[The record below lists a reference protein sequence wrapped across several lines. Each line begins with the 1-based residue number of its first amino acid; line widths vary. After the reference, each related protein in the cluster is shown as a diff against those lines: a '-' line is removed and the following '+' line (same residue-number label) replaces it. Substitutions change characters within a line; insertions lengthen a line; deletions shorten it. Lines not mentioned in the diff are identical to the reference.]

1 MIISRDYIR
10 ELAGKEEFNAG
21 CHLYRYDRVKEYSY
35 SKSEYVDFIGGN
47 VKDNGHDTY
56 KTSIEVSRDSG
67 DIISCV
73 CDCGRASE
81 WDGLCR
87 HCVAVLLEY
96 RDQMNNFAA
105 IGEYLKKI
113 NNHGGAER
121 GKYGER
127 IKPLTTPGLKE
138 ILYRSVS
145 DRTFMLNETD
155 IYGKVRLQPALK
167 MGRNDIHV
175 SFKVGTKQMYVIKDV
190 FDFVALF
197 ERGEKYRYGKQLE
210 FVHIDSAL
218 DEKSGKILEFISNWV
233 KNNKNRYRISYNNN
247 HYYGIQQNSSYDMY
261 QKLKEIPLSPADF
274 DEFMEIMRDDEIMAE
289 VQDRHQWGTVSKWQM
304 SDETFKYHVHIRG
317 DNNDGV
323 SINISNVYTCAGIKN
338 LYVFENGEIHVIPKE
353 SFGDIQE
360 FVLRILG
367 ADRSNG
373 YIGADDVSLFVR
385 DFLPGLQEKCECEI
399 SEFVPE
405 KYSIAKPDY
414 EIYIDMPQYD
424 MISIKPFAVYGTNKY
439 ALYDTETDIALRDIK
454 DENGHGRVIAKYTNA
469 FERENMSMVI
479 SDEELM
485 YDFLTEGIKELQESG
500 QVFISDELKKIEISG
515 PPRMDVGVSL
525 SGDMLELNITTDG
538 LSIDEVAEILSK
550 YNRKK
555 KYYRLKNG
563 NIIRLGS
570 EFDTLADITSDLQL
584 KAKQLA
590 DGSVQIPK
598 FRALYIDE
606 QLREGG
612 KIHTHKNKDF
622 KSLIRNMKTI
632 GDNDFEVPSQLEN
645 IMREY
650 QKYGFMWIKTLY
662 NNGFGGILA
671 DDMGLG
677 KTLQVIAFLLSEKL
691 ENADEKI
698 SLIVCPASLVYNW
711 KNEIEKFAP
720 ELNAKIITGNANDR
734 RELIA
739 DRAGYDVM
747 ITSYDLLKRDI
758 DEYEN
763 IDFFCQV
770 IDEAQY
776 IKNHTT
782 QVSRAVK
789 EICAGFKLALTG
801 TPVENRLSEL
811 HSIFEYL
818 MPGFLYSYK
827 RFRNEIEVPVVQE
840 NDKNVMKRL
849 QKIIG
854 PFVLRRLKKDV
865 LKELPDKLEK
875 CMYIQM
881 DYEQQRLYDAHA
893 KRLKMQLENSTDS
906 EFISGKLQ
914 VLSELTKLR
923 QICCNPLLV
932 YDDYK
937 GGAAKLEVC
946 LDMINEAVE
955 NGHKILLFSQFTTM
969 FAYIQEGLDKRGI
982 KYYTL
987 TGTTKKEKRI
997 ELVER
1002 FNTDDVPVFCISLK
1016 AGGTGLNLTAADIVI
1031 HYDPWWNI
1039 AVENQA
1045 TDRAHRI
1052 GQKNVVNVYKLITK
1066 GTIEENIIRLQDKK
1080 RELADNILGGES
1092 GMSGNFS
1099 REELIEIL
1107 K

>member
-1 MIISRDYIR
+1 
-10 ELAGKEEFNAG
+10 
-21 CHLYRYDRVKEYSY
+21 
-35 SKSEYVDFIGGN
+35 
-47 VKDNGHDTY
+47 
-56 KTSIEVSRDSG
+56 
-67 DIISCV
+67 
-73 CDCGRASE
+73 
-81 WDGLCR
+81 
-87 HCVAVLLEY
+87 
-96 RDQMNNFAA
+96 
-105 IGEYLKKI
+105 
-113 NNHGGAER
+113 
-121 GKYGER
+121 
-127 IKPLTTPGLKE
+127 
-138 ILYRSVS
+138 
-145 DRTFMLNETD
+145 
-155 IYGKVRLQPALK
+155 
-167 MGRNDIHV
+167 
-175 SFKVGTKQMYVIKDV
+175 
-190 FDFVALF
+190 
-197 ERGEKYRYGKQLE
+197 
-210 FVHIDSAL
+210 
-218 DEKSGKILEFISNWV
+218 
-233 KNNKNRYRISYNNN
+233 
-247 HYYGIQQNSSYDMY
+247 
-261 QKLKEIPLSPADF
+261 
-274 DEFMEIMRDDEIMAE
+274 
-289 VQDRHQWGTVSKWQM
+289 
-304 SDETFKYHVHIRG
+304 
-317 DNNDGV
+317 
-323 SINISNVYTCAGIKN
+323 
-338 LYVFENGEIHVIPKE
+338 
-353 SFGDIQE
+353 
-360 FVLRILG
+360 
-367 ADRSNG
+367 
-373 YIGADDVSLFVR
+373 
-385 DFLPGLQEKCECEI
+385 
-399 SEFVPE
+399 
-405 KYSIAKPDY
+405 
-414 EIYIDMPQYD
+414 
-424 MISIKPFAVYGTNKY
+424 
-439 ALYDTETDIALRDIK
+439 
-454 DENGHGRVIAKYTNA
+454 
-469 FERENMSMVI
+469 
-479 SDEELM
+479 
-485 YDFLTEGIKELQESG
+485 
-500 QVFISDELKKIEISG
+500 
-515 PPRMDVGVSL
+515 MDVGVSL

-711 KNEIEKFAP
+711 KIEKFAP

-840 NDKNVMKRL
+840 NDENVMKRL

-881 DYEQQRLYDAHA
+881 DDEQQRLYDAHA

-923 QICCNPLLV
+923 QICCNPLLL

-946 LDMINEAVE
+946 LDMISEAVE
-955 NGHKILLFSQFTTM
+955 NGHKILMFSQFTTM